1 MDANER
7 LLRSA
12 EELLQNR
19 DDPRAKQAIVEAHAA
34 DLAHVLQHLPPSDR
48 AIIFR
53 ILGPEQAGDV
63 LSELDDATLLG
74 LVRSLDDVEVSQIL
88 DRMPAE
94 HAADV
99 VDELSTEHAE
109 KILDLMEEER
119 SEEIQEILEYP
130 EDSAGRL
137 MSPDVVA
144 VRETSTVEEAV
155 QHIRKT
161 VTEERPF
168 GVYAVDDHQH
178 LIGRVPLRRLLLADP
193 RSLILGILDEEEV
206 VSVNATMD
214 REEMARVVAKY
225 DLVTVPVVD
234 DQNRLIGTIT
244 VDDVI
249 DVVEEEASEDIF
261 RMAGSDAAE
270 LERRSPGQVAMLR
283 LPWVMLTLLIEM
295 LAGVVIHFF
304 DHTLGKVILLASFMP
319 VIQAI
324 SGNTG
329 LQSVTMVVRGLV
341 GAAME
346 ADPDL
351 GDSRCCVRGSGRP
364 DRAHVALGHLWP
376 GCRHLDV
383 RLGQSFWLRRDGHP
397 HALEAHGLRPGLDG
411 RPIRDRLP
419 GRPGR
424 DHIPVARYR
433 PSSLASLTFPRTYIC
448 LTVPCNSAAHSV

>member
-1 MDANER
+1 MSVTALHARRSLSLTSSR
-7 LLRSA
+7 LDRRPLKPLSRMGRGRSRLPQGA
-12 EELLQNR
+12 RPTLDR
-19 DDPRAKQAIVEAHAA
+19 HPGHKCPPHGRICRRGPRARPCTIGSGDFLTWTRTSACFAQQKSCCRTAMI
-34 DLAHVLQHLPPSDR
+34 LARRRPSSRRTLRTWRTCSSICPPPTGPPFSVPSGQSRRATSFPSSTTRRYSVSCDR
-48 AIIFR
+48 W
-53 ILGPEQAGDV
+53 
-63 LSELDDATLLG
+63 TTW
-74 LVRSLDDVEVSQIL
+74 RSRRSSTACP
-88 DRMPAE
+88 RSTPPTWWT
-94 HAADV
+94 
-99 VDELSTEHAE
+99 LSTEHAE

-178 LIGRVPLRRLLLADP
+178 LIGRVPLRRLLIADP
-193 RSLILGILDEEEV
+193 RSLILGILEEEEV

-324 SGNTG
+324 SGN
-329 LQSVTMVVRGLV
+329 
-341 GAAME
+341 
-346 ADPDL
+346 
-351 GDSRCCVRGSGRP
+351 
-364 DRAHVALGHLWP
+364 
-376 GCRHLDV
+376 
-383 RLGQSFWLRRDGHP
+383 
-397 HALEAHGLRPGLDG
+397 
-411 RPIRDRLP
+411 
-419 GRPGR
+419 
-424 DHIPVARYR
+424 
-433 PSSLASLTFPRTYIC
+433 
-448 LTVPCNSAAHSV
+448 

>member
-193 RSLILGILDEEEV
+193 RSLILGILD
-206 VSVNATMD
+206 

-329 LQSVTMVVRGLV
+329 LQSVTMVVRGLAT
-341 GAAME
+341 GQ
-346 ADPDL
+346 
-351 GDSRCCVRGSGRP
+351 
-364 DRAHVALGHLWP
+364 
-376 GCRHLDV
+376 V
-383 RLGQSFWLRRDGHP
+383 RLSRWWEPLWRQIQTSAILGAVCAVVVGLIGLMWHSAIFGLVVATSMFVSVNLSGCAGTAIPMLSKRMGFDP
-397 HALEAHGLRPGLDG
+397 ALTAGPFETAFQDVLGVTIFL
-411 RPIRDRLP
+411 
-419 GRPGR
+419 
-424 DHIPVARYR
+424 
-433 PSSLASLTFPRTYIC
+433 SLATAL
-448 LTVPCNSAAHSV
+448 LHWLV